1 MEKKKIETT
10 KQLQK
15 KDFMA
20 TISQVVKISSE
31 RFIYWMLKMIVVR
44 INDDDYDESDDD
56 ADDNAWK
63 DWTILDDQL
72 GGWTLCAHKA
82 DDWVQ
87 FQGQTTTNYY

>member
-1 MEKKKIETT
+1 MVLG
-10 KQLQK
+10 QLRMGARQAK
-15 KDFMA
+15 NA
-20 TISQVVKISSE
+20 P
-31 RFIYWMLKMIVVR
+31 LVVR
-44 INDDDYDESDDD
+44 INDDDADDSDDD

-87 FQGQTTTNYY
+87 FQGRTTTNYY

>member
-1 MEKKKIETT
+1 
-10 KQLQK
+10 
-15 KDFMA
+15 
-20 TISQVVKISSE
+20 
-31 RFIYWMLKMIVVR
+31 MIVVR

-87 FQGQTTTNYY
+87 FQGQTTTNYYLHFSWAWLSICRSLASK